1 MSPKP
6 PKKKT
11 DLNWKT
17 FEGQPNRAGGRRDE
31 PRITLSPKG
40 AIYLNTPAVRALGYP
55 KHVELK
61 YEPDLRLIGLTPTDP
76 AARNAFRLMPHGKN
90 HKRIAAAPFCRNFA
104 IRVKR
109 TVLFHQPELRDR
121 ILILDLDTTI
131 TIGLV
136 PKT

>member
-1 MSPKP
+1 MRQDKPAKKPEPK
-6 PKKKT
+6 
-11 DLNWKT
+11 WKT

-31 PRITLSPKG
+31 PRVTLSPKG
-40 AIYLNTPAVRALGYP
+40 AIYLNSRAWRAFGSP

-61 YEPDLRLIGLTPTDP
+61 YEPDLKLIGLKPTDP

-136 PKT
+136 PKD